1 MIFRPTRLSG
11 LALLLLA
18 ATQIAA
24 ANEVKGEEFKPFAE
38 KHVILQLS
46 DQANEAVVL
55 DTANNLI
62 KNYDG
67 PDMIDIEIVTF
78 GKGVRLM
85 YADSGHE
92 VRIAFGVDLGPGVE
106 GAEAVGAG
114 LAVLAGQR
122 TAVEAGEA
130 VVGADQHRHDRE
142 AVGVGGERERRADL
156 DPSYLPHGAR
166 LPGAEPVDRDL
177 PAGCVRRRV

>member
-1 MIFRPTRLSG
+1 MKFRLTLFG
-11 LALLLLA
+11 LLFASLVA
-18 ATQIAA
+18 TTQIAV

-62 KNYDG
+62 KNYGG

-85 YADSGHE
+85 FADSQHQ
-92 VRIAFGVDLGPGVE
+92 VRVASLVENGVRFYVCQNTLDTMERTQGNRPEINSSAIMVQAGV
-106 GAEAVGAG
+106 A
-114 LAVLAGQR
+114 
-122 TAVEAGEA
+122 
-130 VVGADQHRHDRE
+130 HIIDR
-142 AVGVGGERERRADL
+142 VDDG
-156 DPSYLPHGAR
+156 YLLIRP
-166 LPGAEPVDRDL
+166 
-177 PAGCVRRRV
+177 

>member
-1 MIFRPTRLSG
+1 MKFRLTLFG
-11 LALLLLA
+11 LLFASLVA
-18 ATQIAA
+18 TTQIAV

-62 KNYDG
+62 KNYGG

-85 YADSGHE
+85 FADSQHQ
-92 VRIAFGVDLGPGVE
+92 VRVASLVENGVRFYVCQNTLDTMERTQGSRPEINSSAIMVQAGV
-106 GAEAVGAG
+106 A
-114 LAVLAGQR
+114 
-122 TAVEAGEA
+122 
-130 VVGADQHRHDRE
+130 HIIDR
-142 AVGVGGERERRADL
+142 
-156 DPSYLPHGAR
+156 
-166 LPGAEPVDRDL
+166 VDDGYILIR
-177 PAGCVRRRV
+177 P